1 MGRQSLELEEL
12 VLLQPLREV
21 DVIEVVEAVYRVSQ
35 GLEVLFFDQKI
46 VIRIVDGR
54 NVQL

>member
-1 MGRQSLELEEL
+1 MGRQSPELEEL
-12 VLLQPLREV
+12 VLLQPLRKV
-21 DVIEVVEAVYRVSQ
+21 DVIEVVEAVDRVSQ